1 MKTLSEDRRALHRI
15 PETGCRL
22 PETAAYLRGALAEM
36 PCTLLAPW
44 EDAVCAYFDL
54 GKDETVAVRSDMDAL
69 PVTERT
75 GLPFASTHPGRM
87 HACGHDGHMAMV
99 LGLARRL
106 AAGEVRPQRNVLLI
120 FEPAEET
127 TAALRPSARR
137 ACWSGIM

>member
-75 GLPFASTHPGRM
+75 VTNNAGLSSVRASRYF
-87 HACGHDGHMAMV
+87 
-99 LGLARRL
+99 LKWY
-106 AAGEVRPQRNVLLI
+106 AAD
-120 FEPAEET
+120 
-127 TAALRPSARR
+127 ALRYTNRSFPPLP
-137 ACWSGIM
+137 